1 MPTRRTHGTRH
12 PAMTKPATIAG
23 STPNE
28 ASAVKR
34 SLVTSFIKYTAH
46 VTRGQEEKRQ
56 KRPPKRVES
65 RFSGAYLRI
74 ASSWRPDQV
83 AASQHQ
89 KLRGEPQWPRAS
101 MLPNATQIKAKHE
114 TLQTVR
120 STKQVSKQQ
129 CEQHRRM
136 TIQQHH
142 LKRVR
147 FLRQHQPETRR
158 LHCPGAPDTYS
169 CDSTLTRK
177 LIRPP
182 PATVKCPKR
191 VSFRRSGKSHLS
203 RHAFAHTKRA
213 KTCGFFSNVFVP
225 VTLPERTHVFVPVSR
240 TMNRMTQH

>member
-12 PAMTKPATIAG
+12 PAMAKPATIAG

-74 ASSWRPDQV
+74 ASGWRPDQV

-101 MLPNATQIKAKHE
+101 MLINATQIQAKHE

-129 CEQHRRM
+129 CEQHWCM

-142 LKRVR
+142 LKRVC
-147 FLRQHQPETRR
+147 FLSQHQPETRR
-158 LHCPGAPDTYS
+158 LHCPGAPDT
-169 CDSTLTRK
+169 
-177 LIRPP
+177 
-182 PATVKCPKR
+182 
-191 VSFRRSGKSHLS
+191 H
-203 RHAFAHTKRA
+203 
-213 KTCGFFSNVFVP
+213 
-225 VTLPERTHVFVPVSR
+225 
-240 TMNRMTQH
+240 